1 MKINLIYI
9 QFVLVLLTQINIS
22 SCKRLGCLDPD
33 ATNYDSQANKEDNSC
48 EYLTDSSFQ
57 LSLKFRHFFNNEL
70 FSFDSIYQD
79 DFGNSIQFSRA
90 SFYFGKLK
98 VENSTTNLVEMSEK
112 YFLISPDETIYNYG
126 TVNNYNISSLDFII
140 GIDSVTNHLDPA
152 IYQSDNDLSYQT
164 PSMHW
169 QMGINPQQWSYLFL
183 VIEGKV
189 DMNNNQVFDNSE
201 AFVFHIGGDGFSLM
215 INNLGC
221 TSEKL
226 SALNYQIELN
236 ANWKS
241 IITNIDLSTDNF
253 THTMDNIIL
262 SNKIIENANQFI
274 SAN

>member
-1 MKINLIYI
+1 MKPNLIYI
-9 QFVLVLLTQINIS
+9 QFVLLLLTQINIS

-33 ATNYDSQANKEDNSC
+33 AINYDSQANKEDNSC
-48 EYLTDSSFQ
+48 EYSTDSSFQ

-90 SFYFGKLK
+90 SFYFGKLNVK
-98 VENSTTNLVEMSEK
+98 NSINNLVEMSEK
-112 YFLISPDETIYNYG
+112 YFLISPSETIYNYG
-126 TVNNYNISSLDFII
+126 TINNYNISSLDFTI

-169 QMGINPQQWSYLFL
+169 HMGINPQQWSYLFL

-189 DMNNNQVFDNSE
+189 DMNNNQVFDNGE
-201 AFVFHIGGDGFSLM
+201 DFVFHIGGDGFSLM
-215 INNLGC
+215 INNLEC
-221 TSEKL
+221 TSDKL
-226 SALNYQIELN
+226 STLNYEIKLN
-236 ANWKS
+236 VNWKS

-253 THTMDNIIL
+253 THTMDNIVL
-262 SNKIIENANQFI
+262 SNKVIENANQFI